1 MDKID
6 REDGSLT
13 ASLAHPRRLSS
24 GKSRNSNVLSGNSSS
39 DEESGLPLR
48 VSVFFT
54 LQQLQ
59 SGEVE
64 ASIEPKRREYYMSDE
79 DFKVHMQSTKAEFA
93 KMPKWKQVNKKKALR
108 LF

>member
-1 MDKID
+1 M
-6 REDGSLT
+6 
-13 ASLAHPRRLSS
+13 
-24 GKSRNSNVLSGNSSS
+24 
-39 DEESGLPLR
+39 
-48 VSVFFT
+48 SVFFT

-79 DFKVHMQSTKAEFA
+79 DFAAYLQCTKAEFA